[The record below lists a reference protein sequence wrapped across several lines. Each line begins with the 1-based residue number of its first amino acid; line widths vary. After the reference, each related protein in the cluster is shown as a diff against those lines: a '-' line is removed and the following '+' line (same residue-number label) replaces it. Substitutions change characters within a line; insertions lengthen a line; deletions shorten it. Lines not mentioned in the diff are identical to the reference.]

1 MNRRILFAVLGL
13 SVLLH
18 LAIFW
23 PGPERG
29 DGLRSSAPP
38 LIVQLPHDAKAPI
51 EHEKT
56 PARQRAGEEVQAQP
70 LAEAR
75 RAALVEDADSAKSE
89 RPAPSLTTRPS
100 PREQAVRPQQPL
112 SLTSPQA
119 LEVKENTASTA
130 ERAQDAASQ
139 PQSRQHIPSL
149 AAYRL
154 ALATAAVHL
163 AAAQPAAPEL
173 QGTATVEVSLL
184 AGQSLARVSLAQ
196 SSGSEVVDK
205 RALELLSR
213 AAALLAERFSA
224 EANESLRLPV
234 EFGAMAA
241 ADAAPRR

>member
-100 PREQAVRPQQPL
+100 PRERAARQQQL

-130 ERAQDAASQ
+130 ERPQDAASQ
-139 PQSRQHIPSL
+139 PQSRQHILSL

-205 RALELLSR
+205 LALELLSR

-234 EFGAMAA
+234 EFGAMAV
-241 ADAAPRR
+241 ADAVPRR